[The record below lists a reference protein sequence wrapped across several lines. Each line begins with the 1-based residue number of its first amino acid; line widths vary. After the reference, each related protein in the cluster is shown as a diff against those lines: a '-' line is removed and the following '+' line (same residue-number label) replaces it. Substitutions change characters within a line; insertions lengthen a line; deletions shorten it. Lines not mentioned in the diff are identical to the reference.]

1 MARVLI
7 LYGTSEGQTAKI
19 VRAIAM
25 RLNSGGIDTDVVHA
39 GTLDPKPCFY
49 AAVIVAASV
58 HAGGYQKPVAR
69 WLRAHRFEFGN
80 LPTAFV
86 SVCLAVLS
94 KQQKARDDARDIP
107 RRFADGLGWQPTV
120 IKVVAGAL
128 PYTKY
133 NVFIRWIMKR
143 IASEAGGDT
152 DTSRDY
158 EYTDWKDLNDFTE
171 RFAALVMPAPA
182 LRGVNEAEPAP
193 ALQPSAVGGATHASY
208 QH

>member
-19 VRAIAM
+19 ARAISI
-25 RLNSGGIDTDVVHA
+25 RLNTGGIETDLVRA
-39 GTLDPKPCFY
+39 GTLDPRPCHY

-58 HAGGYQKPVAR
+58 HAGGYQKAVTK
-69 WLRAHRFEFGN
+69 WIRAHRFEFGN
-80 LPTAFV
+80 LPTGFV
-86 SVCLAVLS
+86 SVCLAVIS
-94 KQQKARDDARDIP
+94 KKEKERDEARAMP
-107 RRFADGLGWQPTV
+107 RRFADGLAWHPTV

-158 EYTDWKDLNDFTE
+158 EYTDWKDLADFAD
-171 RFAALVMPAPA
+171 RFAALVIPAPA
-182 LRGVNEAEPAP
+182 LRGGAELA
-193 ALQPSAVGGATHASY
+193 SAYARR
-208 QH
+208 